1 MTIIASL
8 YIPSWWDP
16 THRDLLTLPTN
27 CKIQSDN
34 GDSDFPDHKKFD
46 PTEDE
51 VSVEDITFDSHTHR
65 YNDVENTVISQTRS
79 SQFYGKQ
86 GRSHQNRNVIL
97 KMFPVDTKTL

>member
-51 VSVEDITFDSHTHR
+51 VSVEDITFDSHTPR
-65 YNDVENTVISQTRS
+65 YNDVENTVISGVHNFMVS
-79 SQFYGKQ
+79 KDV
-86 GRSHQNRNVIL
+86 HI
-97 KMFPVDTKTL
+97 KIEM